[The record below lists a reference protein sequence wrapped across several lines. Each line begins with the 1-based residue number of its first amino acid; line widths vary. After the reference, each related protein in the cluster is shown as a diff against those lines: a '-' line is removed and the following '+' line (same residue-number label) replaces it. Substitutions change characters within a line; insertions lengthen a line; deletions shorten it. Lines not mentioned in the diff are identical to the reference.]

1 MTHRSFGRHPLVA
14 PFALAALIAAGCAS
28 DPGGSGGSDAPLQS
42 LVYAGPAVTIES
54 HSPNH
59 IIVVTTPTGGWSLI
73 WDERA
78 DEAVYLTLRRP
89 DSSFFHTQQLV
100 PHRIGSGVPSGD
112 PLAVHVRVLDH
123 GESAGDQPYAMAA
136 STG

>member
-1 MTHRSFGRHPLVA
+1 MTHRRFGRLPLVS
-14 PFALAALIAAGCAS
+14 PLVLAALIAAGCAS
-28 DPGGSGGSDAPLQS
+28 DPVGSGGSGAPRQS
-42 LVYAGPAVTIES
+42 LVYAGPPVTIES

-89 DSSFFHTQQLV
+89 DSGFFHTQQLV

-123 GESAGDQPYAMAA
+123 GEPAADQPYALAA
-136 STG
+136 SAG

>member
-1 MTHRSFGRHPLVA
+1 MTHRRFGRLPLVA
-14 PFALAALIAAGCAS
+14 PLVLAALIAAGCAS
-28 DPGGSGGSDAPLQS
+28 DPVGSGGSDAPLQS
-42 LVYAGPAVTIES
+42 LVYAGPPVTIES

-59 IIVVTTPTGGWSLI
+59 IVVVTTPTGGWSLI

-89 DSSFFHTQQLV
+89 DSGFFHTQQLV

-123 GESAGDQPYAMAA
+123 DESAGDQPYALAA